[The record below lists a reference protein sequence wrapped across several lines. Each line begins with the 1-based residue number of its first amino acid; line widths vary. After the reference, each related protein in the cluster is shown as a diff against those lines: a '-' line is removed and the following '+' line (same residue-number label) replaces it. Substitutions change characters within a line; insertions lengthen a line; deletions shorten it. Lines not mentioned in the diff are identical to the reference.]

1 MLNTTRTE
9 SIDRGVRIYRD
20 DTHELRV
27 VYAENGTPLYCA
39 IDIAALM
46 GYVTPSKVVTRTTFE
61 KYKAVVPWESENKV
75 GIAKTWCFTKE
86 SAIKFMRTGKPCD
99 GLIAWFTNEVVPIAE
114 KTVHTAPEK
123 ETSQSP
129 TKGATEAPKVSQ
141 DHIQQLIA
149 KLDRIILD
157 AVLVKSEL
165 MNA

>member
-1 MLNTTRTE
+1 MLNSIRTE
-9 SIDRGVRIYRD
+9 NLEHGMRIFCD
-20 DTHELRV
+20 NTHELRV
-27 VYAENGTPLYCA
+27 VHAEDGTILYCA

-46 GYVTPSKVVTRTTFE
+46 GYVAPSKVVARTNVE
-61 KYKAVVPWESENKV
+61 KRKAIVPWTSEIKNGV
-75 GIAKTWCFTKE
+75 ARTWCFTKE
-86 SAIKFMRTGKPCD
+86 SAVKFMRMGKPCD

-114 KTVHTAPEK
+114 KSLPTATEN
-123 ETSQSP
+123 EILQFP

-157 AVLVKSEL
+157 AVLIKSEL